1 MRRPR
6 RAMAEINVVPYIDV
20 MLVLLIIFM
29 VAAPLINPGQ
39 IDLPEVGAK
48 LDPAVAPME
57 IRVRPNDDLYFVD
70 RARSPDELGD
80 TGAAEGGAAA
90 LSAAVNCAGNNGKSN
105 NPELLI
111 TIPEMRQIQL
121 SGAPNLVLDA
131 RAERNLGNSNLRAQG
146 ALRIPPDHP
155 VERLQELDVPRQTW
169 LFAFCA

>member
-57 IRVRPNDDLYFVD
+57 IRVRPNGDLYFVD
-70 RARSPDELGD
+70 RARSPDELRVDRARLLELVRAAQQANPGQAVVVAGD
-80 TGAAEGGAAA
+80 RSVRYEEV
-90 LSAAVNCAGNNGKSN
+90 L
-105 NPELLI
+105 
-111 TIPEMRQIQL
+111 Q
-121 SGAPNLVLDA
+121 VLDLLQRSQVKRVGLLA
-131 RAERNLGNSNLRAQG
+131 RPA
-146 ALRIPPDHP
+146 P
-155 VERLQELDVPRQTW
+155 
-169 LFAFCA
+169 